1 MKDNFKNYLAN
12 NQINLT
18 KQRLQIADLI
28 FIKNQ
33 HFTAIDLIKKI
44 KKLKIHI
51 SQATVY
57 NTLSLFES
65 RGLLKVINL
74 DNEQKFYDT
83 NLNHHHHIFNL
94 NDNSLLDINE
104 NRISF
109 SKLPKLPDSTEL
121 ERTEVLIKVK
131 NK

>member
-1 MKDNFKNYLAN
+1 MKDNF
-12 NQINLT
+12 
-18 KQRLQIADLI
+18 
-28 FIKNQ
+28 KNQ

-83 NLNHHHHIFNL
+83 NLNHHHHIFNI
-94 NDNSLLDINE
+94 NNNSLLDINE

>member
-1 MKDNFKNYLAN
+1 MKDNFKNYLAK

-51 SQATVY
+51 SQATIY

-65 RGLLKVINL
+65 KGLLKIINL
-74 DNEQKFYDT
+74 DSEQKFYDT

-109 SKLPKLPDSTEL
+109 LKLPKLPDSTEL
-121 ERTEVLIKVK
+121 EKTEVLIKVK

>member
-1 MKDNFKNYLAN
+1 MKDNFKNYLAK

-74 DNEQKFYDT
+74 DNEQKF
-83 NLNHHHHIFNL
+83 
-94 NDNSLLDINE
+94 
-104 NRISF
+104 
-109 SKLPKLPDSTEL
+109 
-121 ERTEVLIKVK
+121 
-131 NK
+131 

>member
-1 MKDNFKNYLAN
+1 MKDNFKNYLAK

-57 NTLSLFES
+57 YTLSLFES

-83 NLNHHHHIFNL
+83 NLNHHHHIFNI
-94 NDNSLLDINE
+94 NNNSLLDINE

>member
-1 MKDNFKNYLAN
+1 MKNDFKNYLAK
-12 NQINLT
+12 NQITPT

-28 FIKNQ
+28 FIGDQ

-44 KKLKIHI
+44 KKSKIHI

-57 NTLSLFES
+57 NTLSIFES
-65 RGLLKVINL
+65 KGLLKVINL
-74 DNEQKFYDT
+74 DSEQKFYDT
-83 NLNHHHHIFNL
+83 NLKHHHHIFNL
-94 NDNSLLDINE
+94 NDNSLFDINE

-109 SKLPKLPDSTEL
+109 SKLPKLPDSMKL
-121 ERTEVLIKVK
+121 EKTEVLIKVK

>member
-1 MKDNFKNYLAN
+1 MKDNFKNYLAK

-83 NLNHHHHIFNL
+83 NLNHHHHIFNI